1 MENLKFAIQME
12 LDGEKFYLEQA
23 EINKDNNL
31 ATVFNFLAK
40 DERKH
45 AELLQ
50 SKMDN
55 ESYELVEDESL
66 EEYKNV
72 FEDSEDF
79 DLEEKVKPSQTDAY
93 RLALKKEKESIELY
107 EKLGKEAT
115 DKESKELFAF
125 LVEMEKNHYRIFEEL
140 VNHLRHGEEWVEDA
154 EFGTRGTY

>member
-31 ATVFNFLAK
+31 ATIFNFLAK

-45 AELLQ
+45 AKLLQ

-55 ESYELVEDESL
+55 KSYELVEDESL
-66 EEYKNV
+66 VEYKNV

-79 DLEEKVKPSQTDAY
+79 SLEEKANPSQTDAY

-107 EKLGKEAT
+107 KKLEEEAT
-115 DKESKELFAF
+115 DKEGKELFAF
-125 LVEMEKNHYRIFEEL
+125 LVKMEKNHYRIFEEL

>member
-31 ATVFNFLAK
+31 ATIFKFLAK

-50 SKMDN
+50 NKLDN
-55 ESYELVEDESL
+55 KEFELVEDKSL

-72 FEDSEDF
+72 FEDSKDF
-79 DLEEKVKPSQTDAY
+79 DLKEKITPSQTDAY
-93 RLALKKEKESIELY
+93 RLALRKEKESIELY
-107 EKLGKEAT
+107 EKMKDQAT
-115 DKESKELFAF
+115 DKDGKELFAF
-125 LVEMEKNHYRIFEEL
+125 LVEMEKNHYRIFEEM

-154 EFGTRGTY
+154 EFGKRGTY